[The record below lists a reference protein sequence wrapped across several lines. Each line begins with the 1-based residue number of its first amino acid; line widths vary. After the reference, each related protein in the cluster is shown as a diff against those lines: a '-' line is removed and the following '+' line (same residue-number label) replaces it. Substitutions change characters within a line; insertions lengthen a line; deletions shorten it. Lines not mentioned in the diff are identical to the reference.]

1 MNTDFPLHT
10 KIGILGGGQLGRMF
24 IENALR
30 YDVEI
35 HILDPAAN
43 APCAHL
49 TKFFTQGDFKD
60 YDTVYA
66 FGQNVDVIT
75 IEIEHVNTDA
85 LYQLEKEG
93 KTVIPSAKALETI
106 KDKGLQK
113 DFYAQH
119 KIPSSPYRIVA
130 NKADLMNNLDFL
142 PVFQKARKDGYDGKG
157 VVHLKSEAD
166 VAQSFDVPSVLEKSV
181 DIEKEISV
189 IVARDQSGNTTTF
202 PVVEL
207 VFDPVYNLVDYLS
220 SPAQISEAQVARAN
234 ELALM
239 VADSLDS
246 PGIFAV
252 ELFLTKSGEILVNE
266 TAPRAHNSGHH
277 TIEASISSQFDQHL
291 RILLGLP
298 LGSTKSYPAAAMI
311 NVVGSEGHTGPA
323 SYKGIEEI
331 TALENVYLHL
341 YGKEIT
347 KPGRKMG
354 HVSVIGKEF
363 DEVLGKIE
371 MIKEKLSVV
380 SSVNGLGPY
389 NLFFTKKPATED

>member
-1 MNTDFPLHT
+1 MKTEFPLNT

-35 HILDPAAN
+35 HVLDPAGN
-43 APCAHL
+43 APCAHI
-49 TKFFTQGDFKD
+49 TKFFTKGDFKD

-113 DFYAQH
+113 DFYAKH
-119 KIPSSPYRIVA
+119 NIPSSPYRIVA
-130 NKADLMNNLDFL
+130 DKADLLNNLDFF

-166 VAQSFDVPSVLEKSV
+166 LMESFDVPSVLEKSV
-181 DIEKEISV
+181 AIDKEISV
-189 IVARDQSGNTTTF
+189 IVARDEKGNTTTF

-220 SPAQISEAQVARAN
+220 SPANISATQVARAN

-246 PGIFAV
+246 AGIFAV
-252 ELFLTKSGEILVNE
+252 EMFLTKSGEILVNE

-277 TIEASISSQFDQHL
+277 TIEASICSQFDQHL
-291 RILLGLP
+291 RILLDLP
-298 LGSTKSYPAAAMI
+298 LGSTNSYKAAAMI
-311 NVVGSEGHTGPA
+311 NIVGSEGHTGPVH
-323 SYKGIEEI
+323 YKGIKEVA
-331 TALENVYLHL
+331 ALENVYVHL

-354 HVSVIGKEF
+354 HVSVVGSDFE
-363 DEVLGKIE
+363 DVLGKISV
-371 MIKEKLSVV
+371 IKEKLKAISR
-380 SSVNGLGPY
+380 L
-389 NLFFTKKPATED
+389 

>member
-1 MNTDFPLHT
+1 MKMKLPLQK

-35 HILDPAAN
+35 HVLDPAAN
-43 APCAHL
+43 APCARL

-60 YDTVYA
+60 YDAVYQ

-113 DFYAQH
+113 DFYAKH
-119 KIPSSPYRIVA
+119 NIPSSPYRIID
-130 NKADLMNNLDFL
+130 NKAALNNNLDFL

-157 VVHLKSEAD
+157 VVHLKSVAD
-166 VAQSFDVPSVLEKSV
+166 LNQGFDVPSVLEKSV

-189 IVARDQSGNTTTF
+189 IIARDQNGKMTTF

-220 SPAQISEAQVARAN
+220 SPAQITEAQANRAN

-239 VADSLDS
+239 VADHLDS
-246 PGIFAV
+246 AGIFAV
-252 ELFLTKSGEILVNE
+252 EMFLTKSGEILVNE

-277 TIEASISSQFDQHL
+277 TIEASISS
-291 RILLGLP
+291 
-298 LGSTKSYPAAAMI
+298 
-311 NVVGSEGHTGPA
+311 
-323 SYKGIEEI
+323 
-331 TALENVYLHL
+331 
-341 YGKEIT
+341 
-347 KPGRKMG
+347 
-354 HVSVIGKEF
+354 
-363 DEVLGKIE
+363 
-371 MIKEKLSVV
+371 
-380 SSVNGLGPY
+380 
-389 NLFFTKKPATED
+389 

>member
-1 MNTDFPLHT
+1 MKNQFPLNT

-35 HILDPAAN
+35 HILDPSAN

-49 TKFFTQGDFKD
+49 TAHFTQGDFKD
-60 YDTVYA
+60 YDTVLA
-66 FGQNVDVIT
+66 FGKTVDVIT

-93 KTVIPSAKALETI
+93 KTVIPSAKAIETI

-113 DFYAQH
+113 DFYAAH
-119 KIPSSPYRIVA
+119 EIPSSPYRIIE
-130 NKADLMNNLDFL
+130 NKEALNDNLDFL
-142 PVFQKARKDGYDGKG
+142 PVFQKARTDGYDGKG

-166 VAQSFDVPSVLEKSV
+166 LSEAFDVPSVLEKSV
-181 DIEKEISV
+181 AIEKEISV
-189 IVARDQSGNTTTF
+189 IVARDLAGNSTTF

-207 VFDPVYNLVDYLS
+207 VFDPVYNLVDYLF
-220 SPAQISEAQVARAN
+220 SPAQITAAQSQRAE
-234 ELALM
+234 ELALI
-239 VADSLDS
+239 VANKLDS
-246 PGIFAV
+246 AGIFAI
-252 ELFLTKSGEILVNE
+252 EMFLTKDGDILVNE

-311 NVVGSEGHTGPA
+311 NIVGNEGHTGA
-323 SYKGIEEI
+323 AQYKGINEI
-331 TALENVYLHL
+331 AALENVYIHL

-354 HVSVIGKEF
+354 HASVIGSEF
-363 DEVLGKIE
+363 NEVIDKINT
-371 MIKEKLSVV
+371 IKDTIEVISQ
-380 SSVNGLGPY
+380 
-389 NLFFTKKPATED
+389 

>member
-1 MNTDFPLHT
+1 MKETFPLSK

-49 TKFFTQGDFKD
+49 TKYFTQGDFKD
-60 YDTVYA
+60 YDTVYQ
-66 FGQNVDVIT
+66 FGQKVDVVT

-119 KIPSSPYRIVA
+119 NIPSSPYRIIA
-130 NKADLMNNLDFL
+130 DKADLNNHLDFF

-166 VAQSFDVPSVLEKSV
+166 LKESFNVPSVLEKSV

-189 IVARDQSGNTTTF
+189 IIARDQQGNLTTF

-220 SPAQISEAQVARAN
+220 SPAQITEEQTQHAN
-234 ELALM
+234 ELATL
-239 VADSLDS
+239 VAKHLDS

-252 ELFLTKSGEILVNE
+252 EMFLTKTGDILVNE

-291 RILLGLP
+291 RILLDLP

-311 NVVGSEGHTGPA
+311 NLVGSEGHTGPA
-323 SYKGIEEI
+323 CYKGIEKI
-331 TALENVYLHL
+331 TDLQNVYLHL

-354 HVSVIGKEF
+354 HVSVIGSTF
-363 DEVLGKIE
+363 DDVLEKIQK
-371 MIKEKLSVV
+371 IKETVKVV
-380 SSVNGLGPY
+380 SV
-389 NLFFTKKPATED
+389 

>member
-1 MNTDFPLHT
+1 MKKTFPLGT

-35 HILDPAAN
+35 HVLDPAAN
-43 APCAHL
+43 APCAHI
-49 TKFFTQGDFKD
+49 TKHFTQGDFKD
-60 YDTVYA
+60 YQSVYQ
-66 FGQNVDVIT
+66 FGQTVDVLT

-93 KTVIPSAKALETI
+93 KLVIPSAKALETI

-113 DFYAQH
+113 EFYAAH
-119 KIPSSPYRIVA
+119 HIPSSEYRLVA
-130 NKADLMNNLDFL
+130 DKAALLENLDFL

-157 VVHLKSEAD
+157 VVNLENEAALID
-166 VAQSFDVPSVLEKSV
+166 AFDVPAVLEKAV
-181 DIEKEISV
+181 DIAKEISV
-189 IVARDQSGNTTTF
+189 IVARDQAGNTCTY

-207 VFDPVYNLVDYLS
+207 VFDPVYNLVDYLIA
-220 SPAQISEAQVARAN
+220 PAQLTDEQIARAN
-234 ELALM
+234 ELALT
-239 VADSLDS
+239 VAEKLNS

-252 ELFLTKSGEILVNE
+252 ELFLTTTGEILVNE

-298 LGSTKSYPAAAMI
+298 LGSTKSYKAAAMI
-311 NVVGSEGHTGPA
+311 NIVGSEGHVGQVHYEGVQEV
-323 SYKGIEEI
+323 S
-331 TALENVYLHL
+331 ALENTYIHL
-341 YGKEIT
+341 YGKEQT

-354 HVSVIGKEF
+354 HVSVIGSDFK
-363 DEVLGKIE
+363 EVLEKIQLV
-371 MIKEKLSVV
+371 KEQLKAV
-380 SSVNGLGPY
+380 SQ
-389 NLFFTKKPATED
+389 

>member
-1 MNTDFPLHT
+1 MKNQFPLNT

-35 HILDPAAN
+35 HILDPSAN

-49 TKFFTQGDFKD
+49 TAHFTQGDFKD
-60 YDTVYA
+60 YDTVLA
-66 FGQNVDVIT
+66 FGKTVDVIT

-93 KTVIPSAKALETI
+93 KTVIPSAKAIETI

-113 DFYAQH
+113 DFYAAH
-119 KIPSSPYRIVA
+119 EIPSSPYRIIA
-130 NKADLMNNLDFL
+130 NKEALNDNLDFL
-142 PVFQKARKDGYDGKG
+142 PVFQKARTDGYDGKG

-166 VAQSFDVPSVLEKSV
+166 LSEAFDVPSVLEKSV
-181 DIEKEISV
+181 AIEKEISV
-189 IVARDQSGNTTTF
+189 IVARDLAGNSTTF

-207 VFDPVYNLVDYLS
+207 VFDPVYNLVDYLF
-220 SPAQISEAQVARAN
+220 SPAQITAAQSQRAE
-234 ELALM
+234 ELALI
-239 VADSLDS
+239 VANKLDS
-246 PGIFAV
+246 AGIFAI
-252 ELFLTKSGEILVNE
+252 EMFLTKDGDILVNE

-311 NVVGSEGHTGPA
+311 NIVGSEGHTGA
-323 SYKGIEEI
+323 AQYKGINEI
-331 TALENVYLHL
+331 AALENVYIHL

-354 HVSVIGKEF
+354 HASVIGSEF
-363 DEVLGKIE
+363 NEVIDKINT
-371 MIKEKLSVV
+371 IKDTIEVISQ
-380 SSVNGLGPY
+380 
-389 NLFFTKKPATED
+389 

>member
-1 MNTDFPLHT
+1 MNETFPLNT

-43 APCAHL
+43 APCAHIADH
-49 TKFFTQGDFKD
+49 FTQGDFKD
-60 YDTVYA
+60 YETVYQ
-66 FGQNVDVIT
+66 FGQTVDVIT

-93 KTVIPSAKALETI
+93 KLVIPGAKAIETI

-113 DFYAQH
+113 EFYAKH
-119 KIPSSPYRIVA
+119 GIPSSEFRLTK
-130 NKADLMNNLDFL
+130 NKEDLNSNLDFL

-157 VVHLKSEAD
+157 VVHLRDEQSLVEA
-166 VAQSFDVPSVLEKSV
+166 FDVPSVLEKSV

-189 IVARDQSGNTTTF
+189 IVARDQKANMITY
-202 PVVEL
+202 PAVEL
-207 VFDPVYNLVDYLS
+207 VFDPVYNLVDYLIA
-220 SPAQISEAQVARAN
+220 PAQISDTQTKRAI
-234 ELALM
+234 ELALK
-239 VADSLDS
+239 VANKLDS

-252 ELFLTKSGEILVNE
+252 ELFLSKTGEILVNE

-298 LGSTKSYPAAAMI
+298 LGSTKSYKAAAMI
-311 NVVGSEGHTGPA
+311 NIVGSEKHLGPVR
-323 SYKGIEEI
+323 YLGIRAVA
-331 TALENVYLHL
+331 ALENVYIHL
-341 YGKEIT
+341 YGKEQT

-354 HVSVIGKEF
+354 HVSVVGADF
-363 DEVLGKIE
+363 NEVLEKIQVV
-371 MIKEKLSVV
+371 KDKLKAVARS
-380 SSVNGLGPY
+380 
-389 NLFFTKKPATED
+389 